1 MPFGFTGTADLAG
14 VIATAAEIHVPR
26 AARAAAAPGLRV
38 RGWVERLRS
47 EASGTAVVYRTERKA
62 ELVLC
67 TGGRTTEYRIRNL
80 NVRGRATA
88 VVGRRRSPP
97 FGRFVSVGARK
108 LAPFSFHRAGI
119 DRRREDSTGPAAP
132 PGPRARGLAP
142 AAYRL

>member
-1 MPFGFTGTADLAG
+1 MGAARVHRVGAIQLAYYHR
-14 VIATAAEIHVPR
+14 VDTPKRRICRSALREQLISRASLRAAEIHVPR

-62 ELVLC
+62 DLYFVR
-67 TGGRTTEYRIRNL
+67 GL

-97 FGRFVSVGARK
+97 FGRFE
-108 LAPFSFHRAGI
+108 
-119 DRRREDSTGPAAP
+119 RRRTKTGSIQFS
-132 PGPRARGLAP
+132 PRRH
-142 AAYRL
+142 